1 MLPAET
7 GAAIRS
13 YFERKNLEFQ
23 TEWERARWIGTNAY
37 NSGWIKK
44 RKSPKELLPFP
55 WENEAKTSPQDIED
69 LRKEMGWQLPQEHQ

>member
-13 YFERKNLEFQ
+13 YNEGKNLEFQ
-23 TEWERARWIGTNAY
+23 AQWERARWVGTCAY

-44 RKSPKELLPFP
+44 KKSPKDLLPFP
-55 WENEAKTSPQDIED
+55 WENEAEVNPQEVEN
-69 LRKEMGWQLPQEHQ
+69 LRKEMGWAIEQ